1 MPQLNRVAAYAKY
14 TVLVGSIPVVFAT
27 GFKLFGIF
35 IVFPMALLAVGVIG

>member
-1 MPQLNRVAAYAKY
+1 
-14 TVLVGSIPVVFAT
+14 VVFAI